1 MLKIGI
7 CEDEKSAAEQL
18 RRVLIRL
25 LFPYGDVEIKSFT
38 DGSEVIQ
45 AISCGNFP
53 VDLLFLDIHL
63 KQVDGLTTA
72 AFIRDNEVDVDI
84 IFLTASEEYVYQGYF
99 YKAFTY
105 LLKPLDEK
113 RLENEL
119 VRYIKEKQ
127 GFSGNITVY
136 QRGRELH
143 LPLDRILYFKSEKRK
158 ITAYMRQ
165 GTETFY
171 GKMDEIERLVRTK
184 GFIRCHQSYIVNY
197 NRIDSFSR
205 RELTILGV
213 SVPVSRKYYE
223 SIDRLREG
231 KQRMAH
237 SLALRRGKAG
247 AVVFVGGMLL
257 GTIIRINNGK
267 EIRIGR
273 DGARSDIVVHGSL
286 ISRLHVSVTYHSE
299 TGDYTVIDYSKNG
312 VFMEDGTRLLKGE
325 PMRFSEGEIL
335 CLGGAQDVIR
345 LG

>member
-1 MLKIGI
+1 MLRIGI
-7 CEDEKSAAEQL
+7 CEDNKRDAEQL
-18 RRVLIRL
+18 RRLLIRL
-25 LFPYGDVEIKSFT
+25 LFPYGDLEIKNFI

-45 AISCGNFP
+45 AILEENFP

-72 AFIRDNEVDVDI
+72 AFIRENGVDVDI
-84 IFLTASEEYVYQGYF
+84 IFLTASEKYVYQGYL
-99 YKAFTY
+99 YKAFSY

-119 VRYIKEKQ
+119 VRYMKEKQ
-127 GFSGNITVY
+127 ESSENITVF
-136 QRGRELH
+136 QKGRELH
-143 LPLDRILYFKSEKRK
+143 LPLDKILYFKSEKRK

-171 GKMDEIERLVRTK
+171 GKMDEIELLVRTK

-205 RELTILGV
+205 REFIIFGV
-213 SVPVSRKYYE
+213 SVPISRKYYE
-223 SIDRLREG
+223 SIDRLRERSQ
-231 KQRMAH
+231 KTAH
-237 SLALRRGKAG
+237 SLALHREKAG
-247 AVVFVGGMLL
+247 AVVFVGGKLL
-257 GTIIRINNGK
+257 GTIIRINSGK
-267 EIRIGR
+267 EIKIGR

-286 ISRLHVSVTYHSE
+286 VSRLHVSVTYHSE
-299 TGDYTVIDYSKNG
+299 TEDYTVIDYSKNG

-325 PMRFSEGEIL
+325 PVRFQMGEVL
-335 CLGGAQDVIR
+335 CLGGAEDVIR